1 MIFLKHFISRCFF
14 IAAISLLSLQA
25 TSQVTGTFVVNGL
38 IGTYYPVTFTDG
50 GFANNV
56 ATQLKIGRSDIHA
69 NATWRGSFIA
79 EFSYHTTNYGNGAAF
94 IKANIS
100 RGNNANSAIQD
111 FIAGWR
117 DVTGFNSD
125 NKIIIWLR
133 GGGTTYNYQ
142 SNYTVDP
149 QIHDGVQKPLTYQ
162 ESGPNGVIHT
172 SKTAIDAYVNITGA
186 SDPFRTWNTS
196 SASSYFAGN
205 IGLGITQPVTKLHIN
220 QGKAVITSS
229 ESTYGQLQVLNPLD
243 GEAAIVIGANGTGM
257 VTSRT
262 SYARQ
267 WQIGIG
273 SYNSGINNLVITNPT
288 TVEKGFVF
296 SYEGKMG
303 IGVNTFPAGESY
315 RLYVEGGI
323 RTRKVKVDQAV
334 WSDYVFDSSYQLRPL
349 QQVEAFIKTNKH
361 LPEVP
366 SAEEV
371 KKEGTDV
378 ADTQALLLKK
388 IEELTLYIIE
398 QEKRLKSVEQE
409 LSDIKKKK

>member
-1 MIFLKHFISRCFF
+1 MALLKRLISRSALALGIGLSSF
-14 IAAISLLSLQA
+14 AAN
-25 TSQVTGTFVVNGL
+25 SQVTESFTVLGDIN
-38 IGTYYPVTFTDG
+38 TYYPVAFLDG
-50 GFANNV
+50 GYANNV
-56 ATQLKIGRSDIHA
+56 ATQLKLGRSSVHDG
-69 NATWRGSFIA
+69 ATWRGSFIA
-79 EFSYHTTNYGNGAAF
+79 DFSYHTYNWGNGAAF

-100 RGNNANSAIQD
+100 RGANASSAIQD
-111 FIAGWR
+111 FIGGWR
-117 DVTGFNSD
+117 DVTTAN
-125 NKIIIWLR
+125 NNATILIWLR
-133 GGGTTYNYQ
+133 GGGTRYYYQ
-142 SNYTVDP
+142 SNYTVSPQVFDGQEGRAATYSETGGSTYGSRLTIDP
-149 QIHDGVQKPLTYQ
+149 NINQHGLTDPLRVWY
-162 ESGPNGVIHT
+162 
-172 SKTAIDAYVNITGA
+172 TGA
-186 SDPFRTWNTS
+186 SSN
-196 SASSYFAGN
+196 YFAGN
-205 IGLGITQPVTKLHIN
+205 IGLGTTTPVTKLHIN

-257 VTSRT
+257 VSSRT
-262 SYARQ
+262 TYARQ

-288 TVEKGFVF
+288 TLDKGFVF

-303 IGVNTFPAGESY
+303 IGANVFPAGEPY

-323 RTRKVKVDQAV
+323 RTRKIKVDQAA
-334 WSDYVFDSSYQLRPL
+334 WADYVFDSSYQLRPL

-366 SAEEV
+366 SAEAV